1 MTSLMS
7 CESFMC
13 DEVPATHRCNSGWF
27 CERHANSCCKPI
39 NSEPEGDDMTHDEAI
54 AALGKAQ
61 EYEAA
66 ALRDQN
72 EAPALRDR
80 IDELLTQLERL
91 HSAKKVVEHANE
103 ELLAKAAIQANA
115 LDYLAGALFKAPSAK
130 AAITK
135 VVGDIDLECLIEEA
149 MDEVDWREKVNE
161 QLYANDLVDES
172 RVREIIM
179 EALGDVDWSEVLS
192 GSTISASVTV
202 D

>member
-1 MTSLMS
+1 MSCLMS

-13 DEVPATHRCNSGWF
+13 DEMPATHKCNSGRF
-27 CERHANSCCKPI
+27 CERHARSCCKPI

-54 AALGKAQ
+54 ATLEKAK

-72 EAPALRDR
+72 EAQDLRGR
-80 IDELLTQLERL
+80 IDELLIQCDRM

-135 VVGDIDLECLIEEA
+135 VVGDIDLGGLIEEA
-149 MDEVDWREKVNE
+149 MDEVDWREKVSE
-161 QLYANDLVDES
+161 QIYATDLVDES